1 LDVIRFSWQTIKSN
15 ALNRIDQLLE
25 YLAHDP
31 DDPFN
36 LYALALEYQKT
47 DQQKALDLF
56 EKLLAVHETY
66 VPTYYHAGKLLI
78 DMEEIDKAKAV
89 LQKGIKVAEH
99 QGDHKAVRE
108 LRNAF
113 GEIEF
118 D

>member
-1 LDVIRFSWQTIKSN
+1 M
-15 ALNRIDQLLE
+15 NRIDQLTE
-25 YLAHDP
+25 YLAQDP
-31 DDPFN
+31 GDPFN

-47 DQQKALDLF
+47 DPKKALELF
-56 EKLLAVHETY
+56 EKLLTIHETY
-66 VPTYYHAGKLLI
+66 VPTYYHAGKLLVNL
-78 DMEEIDKAKAV
+78 DEIDKAKAV
-89 LQKGIKVAEH
+89 FQKGMKVAEH

>member
-1 LDVIRFSWQTIKSN
+1 MPSGSGPTHKSS
-15 ALNRIDQLLE
+15 AMNRIDQLID
-25 YLAHDP
+25 YLAQDP

-36 LYALALEYQKT
+36 LYALALEYQKA
-47 DQQKALDLF
+47 DRQKALELF
-56 EKLLAVHETY
+56 DKLLTVHETY

-78 DMEEIDKAKAV
+78 ELEEMDRAKAV
-89 LQKGIKVAEH
+89 LEKGIKVAEH